1 MFDWRFDW
9 RKPAEF
15 KPAERRV
22 QARRVQA
29 RRVDI
34 AKQHLRTE
42 DPHRPLFFVTTTT
55 CKSDWSR
62 PARALAK
69 RMENSFI
76 GRIVQNGTCGPVRN
90 VRSPITRQPEV
101 LHLLQGQLIH
111 IAVGQVTPRSR
122 CHPEMRSW
130 SLQHEAGRTWRAFSE
145 HNVLRT
151 LAFQNTSP
159 SIAQPV

>member
-111 IAVGQVTPRSR
+111 IAVGQV
-122 CHPEMRSW
+122 
-130 SLQHEAGRTWRAFSE
+130 LQHEAGRTWRAFSE

-159 SIAQPV
+159 SIAQPF